1 MRACAQSHED
11 IQGAGK
17 NEPRPSMDQIVNDG
31 ILTMVAGS
39 DTTSGTLTG
48 LFACLLSNPA
58 AYEKLQAE
66 VDRFYPAGETITTK
80 HFKEMHYLN
89 AVL

>member
-1 MRACAQSHED
+1 
-11 IQGAGK
+11 
-17 NEPRPSMDQIVNDG
+17 MDQIVNDG

-48 LFACLLSNPA
+48 LFACLLSNPD
-58 AYEKLQAE
+58 AYRKLQAE
-66 VDRFYPAGETITTK
+66 VDRFYPPGETITTK
-80 HFKEMHYLN
+80 HHKEMHYLN